1 MSIRLWDRAGS
12 LPVPAGER
20 ARPEHVALPAVD
32 LPEIDTLFAFMRDA
46 ERRFDTLRMR
56 IEERTAT
63 ARGEQ
68 LVVMDAF
75 VRHPGAARVTTT
87 EPARG
92 TVGNY
97 EVWISDGRTVRTYS
111 AEHRLATERPVRH
124 TVRGVDDPDLPGMS
138 HVYWPVTPLPMETLP
153 DLFVHPGGYCQNV
166 LATGTCSIAGTTE
179 VTGREAILVRCAHP
193 RTIERV
199 ADRPDFAIELSVDRD
214 TGCILRLTELMAGVV
229 TRDAIAI
236 VFEPDASLPPSA
248 FSFTVPEGTT
258 TLF

>member
-1 MSIRLWDRAGS
+1 MSSRLWDRAGS
-12 LPVPAGER
+12 LPVQAGER
-20 ARPEHVALPAVD
+20 ARPELVALPAVD
-32 LPEIDTLFAFMRDA
+32 LPDIDTLFAYMRDS

-56 IEERTAT
+56 IEEYTAT
-63 ARGEQ
+63 ALGEQ

-75 VRHPGAARVTTT
+75 LRHPGAGRVTTT

-111 AEHRLATERPVRH
+111 AEHRLATERPVRR
-124 TVRGVDDPDLPGMS
+124 TIRGVDDPDLPGMS
-138 HVYWPVTPLPMETLP
+138 HVYWPITPLQTETLP

-166 LATGTCSIAGTTE
+166 LATGACAIVGTTE
-179 VTGREAILVRCAHP
+179 VIGREAILLRCAHP
-193 RTIERV
+193 RAIERV

-214 TGCILRLTELMAGVV
+214 TGCILRLVELMAGGV
-229 TRDAIAI
+229 TRDATAV

-258 TLF
+258 TIF